1 MGKGSLAERR
11 AMSGR
16 LKKTDR
22 GRRGMGGSVCAC
34 TGVRREELEG
44 AAEGEVG
51 SNGCIE
57 GNGSVMWGAGRG

>member
-16 LKKTDR
+16 LKKTD
-22 GRRGMGGSVCAC
+22 GGDGDGDGGKRVCAC
-34 TGVRREELEG
+34 MGARREELEG

-51 SNGCIE
+51 G
-57 GNGSVMWGAGRG
+57 GR